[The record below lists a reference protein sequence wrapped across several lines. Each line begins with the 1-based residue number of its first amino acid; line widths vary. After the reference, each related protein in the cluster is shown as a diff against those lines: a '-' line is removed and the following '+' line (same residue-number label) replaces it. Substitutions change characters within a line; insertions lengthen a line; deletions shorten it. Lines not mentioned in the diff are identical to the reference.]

1 MGVIISGVEK
11 GLLFEWSMIEVGVK
25 PPRDRRRERKS
36 EMRECKKEQ
45 AEEERAMDTESM
57 CIEVR
62 MCNCAALQIILPE

>member
-36 EMRECKKEQ
+36 EMSAKKSRQRKREQ
-45 AEEERAMDTESM
+45 WTQRA
-57 CIEVR
+57 CV
-62 MCNCAALQIILPE
+62 